1 MKAEAA
7 LVEGIAHIVAHITRI
22 GKWRVSMRYCLRVM
36 VLAFIGGCRGILY
49 LGECNLCFLIV

>member
-22 GKWRVSMRYCLRVM
+22 GEMAGFYA
-36 VLAFIGGCRGILY
+36 VLLAGDGAGVYRWMQGDFVFGGM
-49 LGECNLCFLIV
+49 